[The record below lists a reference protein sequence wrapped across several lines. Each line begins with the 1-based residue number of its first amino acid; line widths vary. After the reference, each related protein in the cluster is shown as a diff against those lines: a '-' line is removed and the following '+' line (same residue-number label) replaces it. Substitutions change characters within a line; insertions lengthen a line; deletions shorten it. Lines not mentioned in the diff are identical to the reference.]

1 MLPVNCIQ
9 KFVIVEESA
18 PFIDKTSKVNKNIL
32 STSYKVS
39 FVESADTANYGV
51 LPPHLHTASDSVTNT
66 SYTNPIPKHH
76 TQT

>member
-9 KFVIVEESA
+9 KLIIVEESA

-39 FVESADTANYGV
+39 FVEFADTASYGV
-51 LPPHLHTASDSVTNT
+51 SP
-66 SYTNPIPKHH
+66 
-76 TQT
+76 